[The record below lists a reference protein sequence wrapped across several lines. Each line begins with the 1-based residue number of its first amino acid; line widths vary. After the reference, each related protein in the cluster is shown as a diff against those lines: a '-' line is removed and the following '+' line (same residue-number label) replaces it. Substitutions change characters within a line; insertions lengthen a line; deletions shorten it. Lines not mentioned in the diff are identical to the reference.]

1 MTAAAWKPEKDICR
15 CCHAEGSYHNL
26 SEPRFVLGQTEVYSD
41 MLKSCFNVELST
53 VSGMLS
59 APTFT
64 ICEPCIL
71 RLRDASNFKKQVLRC
86 EERFKDMFKN
96 IIQALRPEFDVK
108 QEVRDDNPEVKVEFV
123 HMDDE
128 DDAVDMKFD
137 DSDDDQPVIQIKV
150 EQHSKKKGKTKV
162 KSKPKSKKPVKN
174 QELNEEA
181 AIEIGNSIA
190 DEPDMGEDG
199 EDESSKPK
207 KGARHQKFFLKDSD
221 FRTED
226 DNYICSHC
234 DKKYDKI
241 FSLRFHI
248 KTKHYKIA
256 RFPCPYCKQ
265 EFMTPAPLTVHKLQ
279 EHNIDERFKCKACNA
294 VFNTKVQLRKHINNF
309 HMLGEKYKCEFCDYE
324 SFSFEGMYKHK
335 FKHKT
340 VKDYHCRFCR
350 KSFLRKA
357 TLDLHERIHTGDRR
371 KVCNVC
377 GQAFVQKA
385 SLNYH
390 MTKYHPE
397 VNF

>member
-174 QELNEEA
+174 QELNEVA
-181 AIEIGNSIA
+181 AIEMGNSIA

-207 KGARHQKFFLKDSD
+207 KGKPDYFTIIEEAYHCKLCPKAFSSQPLISQHYRFVHLKRRPRERKCQKCDMKIPGYLKAYHMEEKHGIPAPFCGVCQKKFRYPCNVLQHQKKVHMGEKTVSCKVCGKEFFNGFGLRLHMSSHSD
-221 FRTED
+221 V
-226 DNYICSHC
+226 
-234 DKKYDKI
+234 K
-241 FSLRFHI
+241 
-248 KTKHYKIA
+248 
-256 RFPCPYCKQ
+256 
-265 EFMTPAPLTVHKLQ
+265 
-279 EHNIDERFKCKACNA
+279 RFKCVTCGRE
-294 VFNTKVQLRKHINNF
+294 FRWENNLKD
-309 HMLGEKYKCEFCDYE
+309 HMK
-324 SFSFEGMYKHK
+324 
-335 FKHKT
+335 
-340 VKDYHCRFCR
+340 
-350 KSFLRKA
+350 
-357 TLDLHERIHTGDRR
+357 IHAGDRR
-371 KVCNVC
+371 HVCKAC
-377 GQAFVQKA
+377 GKAFVQK
-385 SLNYH
+385 STLKTHVFRN
-390 MTKYHPE
+390 HPGMD
-397 VNF
+397 VS

>member
-207 KGARHQKFFLKDSD
+207 KDATTAFKVVQVGDERMFECVVCARQFRKRQLVRQHYLHVHLKRRPKKYKCRLCN
-221 FRTED
+221 FHFTCTTRPRHMETAH
-226 DNYICSHC
+226 NIQRPKCNIC
-234 DKKYDKI
+234 DKK
-241 FSLRFHI
+241 FSYPFL
-248 KTKHYKIA
+248 
-256 RFPCPYCKQ
+256 
-265 EFMTPAPLTVHKLQ
+265 LLQ
-279 EHNIDERFKCKACNA
+279 HQKYEH
-294 VFNTKVQLRKHINNF
+294 
-309 HMLGEKYKCEFCDYE
+309 LGEKHYICQICGKAFGNANAR
-324 SFSFEGMYKHK
+324 SRHK
-335 FKHKT
+335 LTHFNENLLCPHCPTIFKQS
-340 VKDYHCRFCR
+340 
-350 KSFLRKA
+350 KSLK
-357 TLDLHERIHTGDRR
+357 
-371 KVCNVC
+371 
-377 GQAFVQKA
+377 
-385 SLNYH
+385 YH
-390 MTKYHPE
+390 MKTQHGAQTVTCPICNERFIQSSDLKLHVRVKHPE
-397 VNF
+397 LC